1 MTPLFYEQSSSRALP
16 DRTEGEGR
24 GGPPSSTRYRH
35 QIPSPSNILDSRILL
50 IGRIGEE
57 NRRDDVSEEEEEKKK
72 GLVSVIG
79 IGNPLVSRRR
89 RSRKSKRNGFLRVGN
104 VKRCR
109 KNVEPRFSRKLVN
122 SHYSHPLLVA
132 PFHNSFPVVSSQEF
146 HFSFHVTYALLE
158 GRRGEERERERGRVA
173 YR

>member
-72 GLVSVIG
+72 LWF
-79 IGNPLVSRRR
+79 PLSELETLSYRD
-89 RSRKSKRNGFLRVGN
+89 VGD
-104 VKRCR
+104 
-109 KNVEPRFSRKLVN
+109 
-122 SHYSHPLLVA
+122 
-132 PFHNSFPVVSSQEF
+132 
-146 HFSFHVTYALLE
+146 
-158 GRRGEERERERGRVA
+158 RERVRETDFYEWGTLNDVVKTSNRDFLENS
-173 YR
+173 